1 VNGFSRPGSLVA
13 ALRDLADGGPTA
25 RPLAGG
31 TALMLPEQR
40 RALAGPLVALI
51 DVPELRGLR
60 QDGDGGLRIGALST
74 HAELAAAPAL
84 RAFSPALA
92 IAFGRIATGR
102 VRNQA
107 TLGGNLALADPAHD
121 PPAILIA
128 LDARALVAGPGGR
141 REIAVADLACGPLES
156 TLAPGELLVE
166 VRIPR
171 TAGLRAAHE
180 KFVTRAGAFRE
191 EASYPTV
198 SCGVAVKLDAGGR
211 CACVRIGLSGVH
223 RFPLRAIA
231 SEVVLLGE
239 QPTPAVIRAAALA
252 VHDTLEPLDDERGS
266 PRYKREMAAVWIE
279 RALTRATAPTDARGN
294 GAGGPYG

>member
-1 VNGFSRPGSLVA
+1 MSWFRRPDSLAA
-13 ALRDLADGGPTA
+13 ALQDLAEGGPAA

-60 QDGDGGLRIGALST
+60 RDGDDGLRIGALTT

-84 RAFSPALA
+84 RAFSSALSA
-92 IAFGRIATGR
+92 TFGRIATGR

-121 PPAILIA
+121 PPAMLIA
-128 LDARALVAGPGGR
+128 LDARALIAGPHER
-141 REIAVADLACGPLES
+141 REVAVSALARGPLES

-166 VRIPR
+166 VRIPSVG
-171 TAGLRAAHE
+171 GLRAAHE
-180 KFVTRAGAFRE
+180 KFVTRAGAFWQ

-198 SCGVAVKLDAGGR
+198 SCGVAVELDADGR
-211 CACVRIGLSGVH
+211 CARVRIGLSGVH
-223 RFPLRAIA
+223 RFPLRATA
-231 SEVVLLGE
+231 SEAALLGE
-239 QPTPAVIRAAALA
+239 QPTPEAIRAAALA
-252 VHDTLEPLDDERGS
+252 VRDTLEPLDDERGS
-266 PRYKREMAAVWIE
+266 PGYKREMAAVWIE
-279 RALTRATAPTDARGN
+279 RALTRATAPADARGN
-294 GAGGPYG
+294 GAGGPRD